1 MKKDCSAKTGNT
13 PKSIMPGNK
22 FSKRRLS
29 TGQIILIVSLTV
41 VALIM
46 MVPFI
51 WSIIASF
58 TSANDLEGNGFRF
71 FYGAFTFENWIELFK
86 NNWTL
91 YIFNTLFIAFMEIFL
106 QLLFCSMAAY
116 AFAKYDF
123 YGKKVLY
130 KVMLFSMMLPGIVTL
145 IPQFIVTTSLP
156 FFQFDIFGNRL
167 GPGLHNSLFGVILPN
182 AVSIYGI
189 LFLRQFFTNL
199 SDEIGDAARIDGASG
214 FRVFMIYFKMALPG
228 IMTLG
233 LFTFVSTW
241 SSYLWPSLILF
252 DQSKFTLG
260 QALQEYQV
268 SASTGE
274 MMAGSLIS
282 LIPIVVLFMFTQ
294 KYFLKQT
301 TYTGIK

>member
-1 MKKDCSAKTGNT
+1 
-13 PKSIMPGNK
+13 MPGNK

-29 TGQIILIVSLTV
+29 TGQIILIFRLTV

>member
-1 MKKDCSAKTGNT
+1 
-13 PKSIMPGNK
+13 
-22 FSKRRLS
+22 
-29 TGQIILIVSLTV
+29 
-41 VALIM
+41 M

>member
-1 MKKDCSAKTGNT
+1 
-13 PKSIMPGNK
+13 MPGNK
-22 FSKRRLS
+22 FNKQSLS
-29 TGQIILIVSLTV
+29 TGQIILIVILTL
-41 VALIM
+41 VAILM

-58 TSANDLEGNGFRF
+58 TSANDLEGNGFKF
-71 FYGAFTFENWIELFK
+71 FYGAFTFKNWASLFK

-91 YIFNTLFIAFMEIFL
+91 YIFNTLFIAFAEIFL

-123 YGKKVLY
+123 YGKKILY
-130 KVMLFSMMLPGIVTL
+130 KIMLLSMMLPGIITL

-156 FFQFDIFGNRL
+156 FFKKDIFGNEI
-167 GPGLHNSLFGVILPN
+167 GPGLYNSLFGVILPN

-189 LFLRQFFTNL
+189 LFLRQFFINL

-214 FRVFMIYFKMALPG
+214 FRVFLIYFKMALPG

-252 DQSKFTLG
+252 DESKFTLG
-260 QALQEYQV
+260 QALQEFQT

-274 MMAGSLIS
+274 MMAGSLLS
-282 LIPIVVLFMFTQ
+282 LLPIIILFIFTQ

>member
-1 MKKDCSAKTGNT
+1 
-13 PKSIMPGNK
+13 MPGNK

-252 DQSKFTLG
+252 DQSKLTLG

>member
-1 MKKDCSAKTGNT
+1 
-13 PKSIMPGNK
+13 
-22 FSKRRLS
+22 
-29 TGQIILIVSLTV
+29 
-41 VALIM
+41 M

-199 SDEIGDAARIDGASG
+199 SDEIGDAARIDGANG